1 MLGKWEISMHT
12 LSGEEN
18 KIMRN
23 PLMIKKFTLVELLV
37 VIAIIGILTAML
49 LPAIKGAKDFAVH
62 AACQNQL
69 KQQSLAIMMYGNDID
84 GHWPTNNSNYSN
96 DFRALCSVLVECMPP
111 TGTPVFGYKTSVFT
125 GYLCPA
131 TERYWGF
138 KKLADGSM
146 DDDDTGDLN
155 NHLAF
160 GGSKIARGNGPG
172 CYRTSLTSKSNAPDS
187 TTNGRWISAYRMD
200 DAGSKKNGGT
210 YFNTDPSFFIMIS
223 DRGFTSEN
231 NIGDVS
237 DHGDGKWNSVFLD
250 GHVQHFTKNNNQNR
264 NYKNEFSLD
273 SSLR

>member
-1 MLGKWEISMHT
+1 MGKIS
-12 LSGEEN
+12 LSDIS
-18 KIMRN
+18 KHMDRYAV
-23 PLMIKKFTLVELLV
+23 IKRRPAGFTLIELLV

-69 KQQSLAIMMYGNDID
+69 KQQSLAIMMYGNDIN
-84 GHWPTNNSNYSN
+84 GRWPTNNSNYSN
-96 DFRALCSVLVECMPP
+96 DFRALCSILVECLPHS
-111 TGTPVFGYKTSVFT
+111 GTPVFGYPTSVFT

-131 TERYWGF
+131 TERYWGT
-138 KKLADGSM
+138 KRMPDGSM
-146 DDDDTGDLN
+146 DDDDTADGN

-160 GGSKIARGNGPG
+160 GGSKIVRGNGPG
-172 CYRTSLTSKSNAPDS
+172 CYRTSLVSKSAAPDS

-200 DAGSKKNGGT
+200 DAGSKKYGGT

-264 NYKNEFSLD
+264 NFKNEFSLD